1 MPGEV
6 HLLQLSAARAIHI
19 VTMGQMCRS
28 SDATSLSLCAPE
40 QRKKQTQCWV
50 SLLSASFFS

>member
-1 MPGEV
+1 
-6 HLLQLSAARAIHI
+6 LLQLSAARAIHI